1 MYRLGYDFIV
11 ASEMSSLNTEYST
24 LFFKHSGIPEG
35 HRIGLVFKGIMSHCT
50 RWNWWIFISY
60 MVPMRNNIK
69 STLLFLVD
77 KLSINSF
84 ISRSLPL
91 MCIAPLGKDA
101 LECLR
106 YTDNVEKS
114 VRNVISTS
122 WPPGKT
128 QRRITN

>member
-35 HRIGLVFKGIMSHCT
+35 RRHGLVFKVTYLILKGNILMLT
-50 RWNWWIFISY
+50 FIY
-60 MVPMRNNIK
+60 IECLR
-69 STLLFLVD
+69 FL
-77 KLSINSF
+77 F

-91 MCIAPLGKDA
+91 MCVAPLGNDT

-122 WPPGKT
+122 WPPGMKL
-128 QRRITN
+128 IKDN